1 MDVDKE
7 AGLGWIIRLWQVIK
21 DGLLRRIL
29 WVVLPLVVAEVLPFV
44 LDTTKHWYVVLQHA
58 VWIWF
63 VLAVVM
69 GVNSVLR
76 ALGSM
81 WLAKS
86 RMHDRPLKG
95 LVQILQVLVAFLGA
109 IVVVS
114 ILIGKSPLT
123 LITGLGAFAAVLML
137 IFKDSILGFVA
148 GVLLAENDMV
158 HIGDWIEMPSNNV
171 NGVVLDVSLTIVK
184 VRNWDNT
191 IVTRPP
197 YTLISESF
205 INWRG
210 MMHSEGRRITC
221 GVTLMYD
228 YIKPCTPA
236 FLDKMKEFDSDLSEF
251 IIRKQEQKSIG
262 VEVDTNNPEG
272 LVDGSILTNAGLL
285 RAYLTLYLKRHPCV
299 NTGLLLMVRTLP
311 STDNGLPLQLYCVS
325 KNKEWAT
332 YESILAD
339 IMEHLL
345 SVLPVFELHAYQ
357 NSSAR
362 DNVIN
367 GLLEGGY
374 DADRI
379 HDLPWGIIK

>member
-1 MDVDKE
+1 MKNSRLTFVARFWE
-7 AGLGWIIRLWQVIK
+7 AVNKGLV
-21 DGLLRRIL
+21 RRIVL
-29 WVVLPLVVAEVLPFV
+29 LVLPLVVAEVLPFV
-44 LDTTKHWYVVLQHA
+44 LDTTRRWYVVLQHA

-69 GVNSVLR
+69 GVNGVLR
-76 ALGSM
+76 AVGML
-81 WLAKS
+81 WLSKS
-86 RMHDRPLKG
+86 ALHDRPLKG
-95 LVQILQVLVAFLGA
+95 LVQILQVLAGFVGV

-114 ILIGKSPLT
+114 IVIGKSPLT

-148 GVLLAENDMV
+148 GVLLAENDMI
-158 HIGDWIEMPSNNV
+158 HIGDWIEMPSNHV
-171 NGVVLDVSLTIVK
+171 NGVVQDVSLTIVK

-191 IVTRPP
+191 IVTIPP

-210 MMHSEGRRITC
+210 MTRSEGRRMMC

-228 YIKPCTPA
+228 YIKPCTPD
-236 FLDKMKEFDSDLSEF
+236 FLEKMKSFDADLAEF
-251 IIRKQEQKSIG
+251 IIRKQQQKVRG
-262 VEVDTNNPEG
+262 VEVDVHNPEG
-272 LVDGSILTNAGLL
+272 LVDGSIRTNAGLL
-285 RAYLTLYLKRHPCV
+285 RAYLNIYLRRHPLV
-299 NTGLLLMVRTLP
+299 NADLLLMVRTLP
-311 STDNGLPLQLYCVS
+311 STDNGLPLQLYCFS
-325 KNKEWAT
+325 RNKSWPE
-332 YESILAD
+332 YESVQASM
-339 IMEHLL
+339 MEHLL

-374 DADRI
+374 EAGKI
-379 HDLPWGIIK
+379 HDLPWGIIQ

>member
-1 MDVDKE
+1 MKNSRLTFVTRFWE
-7 AGLGWIIRLWQVIK
+7 AVNKGLF
-21 DGLLRRIL
+21 RRIVL
-29 WVVLPLVVAEVLPFV
+29 VVLPLVVAEVLPFV
-44 LDTTKHWYVVLQHA
+44 LDTTRHWYVVLQHA

-69 GVNSVLR
+69 GVNGVLR
-76 ALGSM
+76 AVGML
-81 WLAKS
+81 WLSKS
-86 RMHDRPLKG
+86 ALHDRPLKG
-95 LVQILQVLVAFLGA
+95 LVQILQVLVGFIGL

-148 GVLLAENDMV
+148 GVLLAENDMI

-171 NGVVLDVSLTIVK
+171 NGVVQDVSLTIVK

-191 IVTRPP
+191 IVTIPP
-197 YTLISESF
+197 YTLISDSF

-210 MMHSEGRRITC
+210 MMRSDGRRITC

-228 YIKPCTPA
+228 YVKPCTPA
-236 FLDKMKEFDSDLSEF
+236 FLEKMKAFDADLAEFV
-251 IIRKQEQKSIG
+251 IRKQQQKIRG
-262 VEVDTNNPEG
+262 MEVDTNNPEG

-285 RAYLTLYLKRHPCV
+285 RAYLAIYLRKHPCV
-299 NTGLLLMVRTLP
+299 NADLLLMVRTLP
-311 STDNGLPLQLYCVS
+311 STDNGLPLQLYCFS
-325 KNKEWAT
+325 RYKNWAE
-332 YESILAD
+332 YESVRAG

-357 NSSAR
+357 NASAR